1 MADKANLIKRIVF
14 RLVRKRIAGS
24 TSDSV
29 IKRLRVLND
38 SGIHTTATLLND
50 HVNDPVKARYNTN
63 AYMQFIKQVARLRL
77 NTDVSIRISQ
87 LGYLIDPKL
96 ARSNVSEVL
105 AAAKEGNMRL
115 WMEDEAEIG
124 TDERMALYREMKRQY
139 PNVGIEVRPEHLSK
153 GGALGKAMGGKDT
166 IKVRRYPAVPDKG
179 EKEESVETK
188 GQSRQEMTDYTSCVS
203 RLLKSKAKVTVL
215 DGDASLLGRI
225 ASANKGYKRDL
236 IVELPLGYNSR
247 KMQKLLKSKLNLSVY
262 VPYGKDWVPYITK
275 KLIDGKSR
283 KLAVALLDKGN
294 KDNEAEDNGGF
305 GEDEE

>member
-29 IKRLRVLND
+29 IKRLRELND

-50 HVNDPVKARYNTN
+50 HVNDPAKARYNTN

-124 TDERMALYREMKRQY
+124 MDERMALYKEMKRQY
-139 PNVGIEVRPEHLSK
+139 SNVGIEVRPEHLLK
-153 GGALGKAMGGKDT
+153 GGAAGSSMGVKDT
-166 IKVRRYPAVPDKG
+166 VKVRRYPAVLDKD
-179 EKEESVETK
+179 EAN
-188 GQSRQEMTDYTSCVS
+188 GQSRKEMLDYTSCIN

-215 DGDASLLGRI
+215 DGDASILGRI

-236 IVELPLGYNSR
+236 IVELPLGYNNR

-262 VPYGKDWVPYITK
+262 VPYGKDWVPYITE

-283 KLAVALLDKGN
+283 KLAVALLNKDN
-294 KDNEAEDNGGF
+294 KDNEAEDHGGF